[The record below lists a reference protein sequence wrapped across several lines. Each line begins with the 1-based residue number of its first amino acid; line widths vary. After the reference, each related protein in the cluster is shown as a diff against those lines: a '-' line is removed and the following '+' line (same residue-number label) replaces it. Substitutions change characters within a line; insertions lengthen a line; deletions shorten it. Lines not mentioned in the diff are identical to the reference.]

1 MKMTRILMSLLAG
14 LVCLGMAATAP
25 KATTVPGDP
34 MATQCYTLSNG
45 LKVFLSVNHQ
55 SPRIS
60 AHIAVRTGSRNDPA
74 ETTGLAHY
82 LEHLMF
88 KGTQQYG
95 TSNYAA
101 EKPLLDT
108 IEARYEQ
115 YRRVTDPERR
125 RVLYHEIDS
134 ISQLAAKYNIP
145 NEYDKLMAGI
155 GGHGTNAY
163 TSTDVTC
170 YTEDI
175 PANEVD
181 RWARIQADRFQNMV
195 IRGFHT
201 ELEAVYEEYNIGIA
215 QDQRKIFEALSAKM
229 FPTHPYGTQ
238 TTIGTQEHLKNP
250 SITNI
255 KNYFHNYYCPNNVAI
270 CMAGDFDPDE
280 VIAILERHFGSWK
293 PNNNLYRPEFAPLKP
308 ITAPIDTTVMG
319 QEAEFVALGWRFDAG
334 NSLQIDTMNVVA
346 EMLSNGTA
354 GLIDLNLNQ
363 PLKVMGAGAYS
374 DEMTDYS
381 MLLLLGYPNEGQT
394 LEQVRE
400 LLLGELAKLRSGEFD
415 DDLLVSVVNNNKLQ
429 YLRAL
434 DSNQARTRQLVN
446 AFINH
451 VDWAQEVGKLDRMA
465 GMTKQQIVA
474 FANRHLLDNN
484 FVCVYKRMGVDTTE
498 KKIDKPVITPIPTNR
513 DMQSSFVKNILS
525 EIVEP
530 IQPQFVDYSKEMT
543 VGQTSKKLPLL
554 YKQNTLDDLFS
565 LTYKYDFGNTADNRY
580 DIALSYMDYLGTK
593 KMSATEFKQ
602 RLYKLACNISMNV
615 TDNETYLSL
624 SGLSENMPEAL
635 KLAEDLMQNAQVDEE
650 AYKSM
655 VDAILKSRNDA
666 KQSQDECFSR
676 LNEYGMYGPRNE
688 YTNIMSAQQ
697 LRDTNPAELLKLVKG
712 MRDMQHTVL
721 YYGPMTQKE
730 LDKCLSKVHKT
741 KKNLAAVPVGVPYM
755 EQITP
760 NTEILMAP
768 YEAKNIYMV
777 QYHNEGT
784 AWTPEHAATINLFN
798 EYFGGGMNGIVFQE
812 LREARGLAYSAAAYY
827 RQPYEM
833 GHPEYAMTYII
844 TQNDKMMDCVREFNN
859 IVGTIPQSEAA
870 FALAKESLMKKLASR
885 RVVRSGVLNSY
896 LAAKRLGLDYD
907 INSVVFN
914 ALPNL
919 QLNDI
924 VKFEQQSMANKP
936 YRYLILGDEKELDIE
951 GLQKIAPIR
960 HLTLEE
966 IFGY

>member
-1 MKMTRILMSLLAG
+1 MRPRFLFSLLAA
-14 LVCLGMAATAP
+14 LACLSMAAKPAV
-25 KATTVPGDP
+25 ATTVPGDP

-55 SPRIS
+55 SPRIT
-60 AHIAVRTGSRNDPA
+60 AHIAVRTGSRNAPA

-88 KGTQQYG
+88 KGTKQFG
-95 TSNYAA
+95 TSNYEA
-101 EKPLLDT
+101 ERALLDT

-134 ISQLAAKYNIP
+134 ISQLAAQYNIP

-155 GGHGTNAY
+155 GGQGTNAY

-215 QDQRKIFEALSAKM
+215 QDQRKLFEAISAKM

-255 KNYFHNYYCPNNVAI
+255 KNYFNNYYCPNNVAI

-280 VIAILERHFGSWK
+280 VITILERHFGSWK

-308 ITAPIDTTVMG
+308 ITAPIDTTVIG
-319 QEAEFVALGWRFDAG
+319 QEAEFVALGWRFGAG
-334 NSLQIDTMNVVA
+334 NLLENDTVDVIA

-363 PLKVMGAGAYS
+363 PLKVMGAGAFT
-374 DEMTDYS
+374 DPMTDYS
-381 MLLLLGYPNEGQT
+381 MLMLMGYPNEGQT

-400 LLLGELAKLRSGEFD
+400 LLLGELAKLRAGDFD

-434 DSNQARTRQLVN
+434 DNNRARTSQLVN

-465 GMTKQQIVA
+465 GMTKQQIVD
-474 FANRHLLDNN
+474 FANRHLKDNN

-498 KKIDKPVITPIPTNR
+498 KKIDKPTITPIPTNR
-513 DMQSSFVKNILS
+513 DQQSNFVRNILG

-554 YKQNTLDDLFS
+554 YKHNDLDDLFT

-580 DIALSYMDYLGTK
+580 ETALGYMDFLGTK

-615 TDNETYLSL
+615 SDNETYLTL

-635 KLAEDLMQNAQVDEE
+635 KLVEDLLQNAQVDEE
-650 AYKSM
+650 AYRSM
-655 VDAILKSRNDA
+655 VDVILKSRNDA
-666 KQSQDECFSR
+666 KSSQDECFNR

-688 YTNIMSAQQ
+688 YTNIMSEQQ
-697 LRDTNPAELLKLVKG
+697 LRNTNPDELLNLVKG
-712 MRDMQHTVL
+712 LRDMKHTVV
-721 YYGPMTQKE
+721 YYGPMTKKE
-730 LDKCLSKVHKT
+730 LNKCLSKVHKT
-741 KKNLAAVPVGVPYM
+741 KKNLAAVPVGTPYM
-755 EQITP
+755 EQPTP
-760 NTEILMAP
+760 RTEILLAP

-784 AWTPEHAATINLFN
+784 KWAPEHAATINLFN

-827 RQPYEM
+827 RQPNEL

-870 FALAKESLMKKLASR
+870 FDLAKESLMKKLASR

-896 LAAKRLGLDYD
+896 MSAQRLGLDYD
-907 INSVVFN
+907 INSVVFK

-919 QLNDI
+919 KLNDI

-936 YRYLILGDEKELDIE
+936 YRYLILGDEKELDMDALE
-951 GLQKIAPIR
+951 KIGPIR
-960 HLTLEE
+960 RLTLEE

>member
-1 MKMTRILMSLLAG
+1 MKKFFMMMLAA
-14 LVCLGMAATAP
+14 LTCLGVAAQVPA
-25 KATTVPGDP
+25 ATTVPGDP

-55 SPRIS
+55 SPRIT

-82 LEHLMF
+82 LEHLMI

-101 EKPLLDT
+101 EKALLDT

-115 YRRVTDPERR
+115 YRLVKDPERR

-134 ISQLAAKYNIP
+134 ISQLAAQYNIP

-155 GGHGTNAY
+155 GGQGTNAY

-215 QDQRKIFEALSAKM
+215 KDQWKLFEAMNAKM

-255 KNYFHNYYCPNNVAI
+255 KNYFNNYYCPNNVAI

-280 VIAILERHFGSWK
+280 VITILERHFGSWK
-293 PNNNLYRPEFAPLKP
+293 PNYNLTRPEFAPLKP
-308 ITAPIDTTVMG
+308 IVAPIDTTVIG

-400 LLLGELAKLRSGEFD
+400 LLLGELAKLRAGNFD

-434 DSNQARTRQLVN
+434 DNNRARTSQLVN
-446 AFINH
+446 AFINN
-451 VDWAQEVGKLDRMA
+451 VDWSQEVGKLDRMA
-465 GMTKQQIVA
+465 GMTKQQIVD
-474 FANRHLLDNN
+474 FAKRHLLDN

-498 KKIDKPVITPIPTNR
+498 KKIDKPAITPIPTNR
-513 DMQSSFVKNILS
+513 DMQSDFVKNILS

-530 IQPQFVDYSKEMT
+530 IQPQFVDFKKEMT
-543 VGQTSKKLPLL
+543 VGETSKKLPLI
-554 YKQNTLDDLFS
+554 YKQNTLDDLFT

-580 DIALSYMDYLGTK
+580 ETALSYIDYLGTK

-615 TDNETYLSL
+615 ADNETYLSL

-635 KLAEDLMQNAQVDEE
+635 KLVEDLMQNAKVDEE

-655 VDAILKSRNDA
+655 VDVILKSRNDA
-666 KQSQDECFSR
+666 KSSQDECFNR
-676 LNEYGMYGPRNE
+676 LNEYGMYGSRNE

-697 LRDTNPAELLKLVKG
+697 LRDTKPADLLKLVKG

-721 YYGPMTQKE
+721 YYGPMTQQQ

-755 EQITP
+755 EQTTP
-760 NTEILMAP
+760 RTEILMAP

-798 EYFGGGMNGIVFQE
+798 EYFGGGMNSIVFQE

-827 RQPYEM
+827 RQPYEIV
-833 GHPEYAMTYII
+833 HPEYSMTYII

-896 LAAKRLGLDYD
+896 LAAQRLGLDYD

-919 QLNDI
+919 KLNDI

-936 YRYLILGDEKELDIE
+936 YRYLILGDEKELDLNE
-951 GLQKIAPIR
+951 LEKIAPIR

>member
-1 MKMTRILMSLLAG
+1 MKKFFLTLLAA
-14 LVCLGMAATAP
+14 LAFLGMAAQKPA
-25 KATTVPGDP
+25 ATTVPGDP

-88 KGTQQYG
+88 KGTEQFG

-101 EKPLLDT
+101 EKSLLDT

-115 YRRVTDPERR
+115 YRLVKDPERR

-134 ISQLAAKYNIP
+134 ISQLAAQYNIP

-155 GGHGTNAY
+155 GGQGTNAY

-181 RWARIQADRFQNMV
+181 RWARIQSDRFQNMV

-215 QDQRKIFEALSAKM
+215 KDQWKLFEAMNAKM

-255 KNYFHNYYCPNNVAI
+255 KNYFNNYYRPNNVAI

-293 PNNNLYRPEFAPLKP
+293 PNYNLTRPEFAPLKP
-308 ITAPIDTTVMG
+308 IVAPIDTTVMG
-319 QEAEFVALGWRFDAG
+319 QEAEFVALGWRFGAG
-334 NSLQIDTMNVVA
+334 NSLQCDTVDVVA
-346 EMLSNGTA
+346 EMLANGTA
-354 GLIDLNLNQ
+354 GLMDLNLNQ
-363 PLKVMGAGAYS
+363 PMKLMYSGAYS
-374 DEMTDYS
+374 DMMTDYS
-381 MLLLLGYPNEGQT
+381 MLMLLGYPNEGQT
-394 LEQVRE
+394 LEEVRE
-400 LLLGELAKLRSGEFD
+400 LMLGELAKLRAGNFD
-415 DDLLVSVVNNNKLQ
+415 DDLLVSVVNNNKLN

-434 DSNQARTRQLVN
+434 DNNGARTRQLVN
-446 AFINH
+446 AFINN

-465 GMTKQQIVA
+465 GMTKDQIVS
-474 FANRHLLDNN
+474 FANRYLNDN
-484 FVCVYKRMGVDTTE
+484 FVCVYKRMGEDTTA
-498 KKIDKPVITPIPTNR
+498 KKIDKPAITPIPTNR
-513 DMQSSFVKNILS
+513 DKQSDFVRNILG
-525 EIVEP
+525 ETVEP

-543 VGQTSKKLPLL
+543 VGKTKKNLPLL
-554 YKQNTLDDLFS
+554 YKQNNLDDLFQ

-580 DIALSYMDYLGTK
+580 DLALSYMDYLGTK

-602 RLYKLACNISMNV
+602 RLYKLACNISMV
-615 TDNETYLSL
+615 VRDNETYLSL

-635 KLAEDLMQNAQVDEE
+635 KLAEDLMQNAQVDQE
-650 AYKSM
+650 AYNSL
-655 VDAILKSRNDA
+655 VDLLIKARNDA
-666 KQSQDECFSR
+666 KTNQEECFNR

-688 YTNIMSAQQ
+688 YTNIMSEQQ
-697 LRDTNPAELLKLVKG
+697 LRNTNPAELLNLVKG
-712 MRDMQHTVL
+712 LRDMKHTVV
-721 YYGPMTQKE
+721 YYGPMTEKE
-730 LDKCLSKVHKT
+730 LNKCLSKVHKT
-741 KKNLAAVPVGVPYM
+741 KKNLAAVPVGTPYM
-755 EQITP
+755 EQPTP
-760 NTEILMAP
+760 RTEILIAP

-784 AWTPEHAATINLFN
+784 KWTPEHAATINLFN

-827 RQPYEM
+827 RQPYEL

-885 RVVRSGVLNSY
+885 RVVRSGVLNNYMS
-896 LAAKRLGLDYD
+896 AQRLGLDYD
-907 INSVVFN
+907 INSVVFK

-919 QLNDI
+919 KLDDI
-924 VKFEQQSMANKP
+924 VKFEQQSMADKP
-936 YRYLILGDEKELDIE
+936 YRYLILGDEKELDMDALE
-951 GLQKIAPIR
+951 KIGPIR
-960 HLTLEE
+960 RLTLEE

>member
-1 MKMTRILMSLLAG
+1 MKKFFLTLLAA
-14 LVCLGMAATAP
+14 LAFLGMAAQKPA
-25 KATTVPGDP
+25 ATTVPGDP

-95 TSNYAA
+95 TSN
-101 EKPLLDT
+101 
-108 IEARYEQ
+108 
-115 YRRVTDPERR
+115 PERR

-134 ISQLAAKYNIP
+134 ISQLAAQYNIP

-155 GGHGTNAY
+155 GGQGTNAY

-201 ELEAVYEEYNIGIA
+201 ELEAVYE
-215 QDQRKIFEALSAKM
+215 
-229 FPTHPYGTQ
+229 
-238 TTIGTQEHLKNP
+238 NP

-255 KNYFHNYYCPNNVAI
+255 KNYFNNYYCPNNVAI

-293 PNNNLYRPEFAPLKP
+293 PNYNLTRPEFAPLKP
-308 ITAPIDTTVMG
+308 IVAPIDTTVMG
-319 QEAEFVALGWRFDAG
+319 QEAEFVALGWRFGAG
-334 NSLQIDTMNVVA
+334 NSLQCDTVDIIA

-354 GLIDLNLNQ
+354 GLMDLNLNQ
-363 PLKVMGAGAYS
+363 PMKLMYSGAYS
-374 DEMTDYS
+374 DMMTDYS
-381 MLLLLGYPNEGQT
+381 MLMLLGYPNEGQS
-394 LEQVRE
+394 LEEVRK
-400 LLLGELAKLRSGEFD
+400 LMLGELAKLRAGNFD
-415 DDLLVSVVNNNKLQ
+415 DDLLVSVVNNNKLN

-434 DSNQARTRQLVN
+434 DNNGARTRQLVN

-465 GMTKQQIVA
+465 GMTKDQIVA
-474 FANRHLLDNN
+474 FANRYLNNN
-484 FVCVYKRMGVDTTE
+484 FVCVYKRMGEDTTA
-498 KKIDKPVITPIPTNR
+498 KKIDKPAITPIPTNR
-513 DMQSSFVKNILS
+513 DKQSDFVRNILS
-525 EIVEP
+525 ETVEP

-554 YKQNTLDDLFS
+554 YKHNDLDDLFQ

-580 DIALSYMDYLGTK
+580 DLALSYMDYLGTK

-602 RLYKLACNISMNV
+602 RLYKLACNISMV
-615 TDNETYLSL
+615 VRDNETYLSL

-635 KLAEDLMQNAQVDEE
+635 KLAEDLMQNAQVDQE
-650 AYKSM
+650 AYNSL
-655 VDAILKSRNDA
+655 VDLLIKARNDA
-666 KQSQDECFSR
+666 KTNQEECFNR

-688 YTNIMSAQQ
+688 YTNIMSEQQ
-697 LRDTNPAELLKLVKG
+697 LRDTKPAELINLVKG
-712 MRDMQHTVL
+712 LKDMQHTVV
-721 YYGPMTQKE
+721 YYGPMTEKE
-730 LDKCLSKVHKT
+730 LNNCLSKVHKT
-741 KKNLAAVPVGVPYM
+741 KKNLAAVPVGTPYM
-755 EQITP
+755 EQTTP
-760 NTEILMAP
+760 RTEILLAP
-768 YEAKNIYMV
+768 YEAKNIYMI

-784 AWTPEHAATINLFN
+784 QWEPEHAATINLFN
-798 EYFGGGMNGIVFQE
+798 EYFGGSMNAIVFQE

-844 TQNDKMMDCVREFNN
+844 TQNDKMMDCINEFNN

-885 RVVRSGVLNSY
+885 RTVRSGVLSSY
-896 LAAKRLGLDYD
+896 MAAKRLGLDYD

-919 QLNDI
+919 KLNDI
-924 VKFEQQSMANKP
+924 VNFEQNSMANKP
-936 YRYLILGDEKELDIE
+936 YRYLILGDEKELDMDALE
-951 GLQKIAPIR
+951 KIGPIR
-960 HLTLEE
+960 RLTLEE